1 MTNWKIFLKKIS
13 TSTLTVLIKCCI
25 IQISTLKRRVPS
37 EGSIM
42 LTKRQDLVLKTIVEE
57 FIATALPVGSRVLSK
72 KENLK
77 FSAATIRNEM
87 ADLEEF
93 GFIEKTH
100 TSSGRIPSHQG
111 YRYYVDF
118 LVDKQSKDQV
128 IEETLQFNALV
139 TQKQVARETAV
150 KEAMKIL
157 ASLTNYTSI
166 LLGPSRENNVVQK
179 IQFVPISER
188 QAVLILITNGGHV
201 ENVTV
206 SLPDGVD
213 IVLMENIIKALDKLL
228 AGVRVNDVEARLA
241 EGFEDQLYEYIS
253 YKEEI
258 LYAMLKL
265 LAQSMG
271 SNNYV
276 LSGKSNMLKQPE
288 FSNLDEISTLYEM
301 IEEDQIVKVIDEAVG
316 ETGLTVRIGAE
327 NAIQAMDNCT
337 LITIPYHINENE
349 QGKIALLG
357 PTRMEYQ
364 KIIPLL
370 EYVAKIMSDL
380 YK

>member
-1 MTNWKIFLKKIS
+1 
-13 TSTLTVLIKCCI
+13 
-25 IQISTLKRRVPS
+25 
-37 EGSIM
+37 M
-42 LTKRQDLVLKTIVEE
+42 LTERQNLVLKTIVEE

-72 KENLK
+72 KEDLK

-100 TSSGRIPSHQG
+100 TSSGRIPSHKG

-118 LVDKQSKDQV
+118 LVDKQNEDNV
-128 IEETLQFNALV
+128 IPETLQFNALV
-139 TQKQVARETAV
+139 TQKQIARETAV

-179 IQFVPISER
+179 IQFVPISET

-228 AGVRVNDVEARLA
+228 TGVRVSDVEARLA
-241 EGFEDQLYEYIS
+241 EGFDHQLYEYIS

-301 IEEDQIVKVIDEAVG
+301 IEEDQIIKVIDENVG

-327 NAIQAMDNCT
+327 NEIQAMDNCT
-337 LITIPYHINENE
+337 LITIPYHINEHE

>member
-1 MTNWKIFLKKIS
+1 
-13 TSTLTVLIKCCI
+13 
-25 IQISTLKRRVPS
+25 
-37 EGSIM
+37 M
-42 LTKRQDLVLKTIVEE
+42 LTSRQNLVLKTIVEE
-57 FIATALPVGSRVLSK
+57 FVATALPVGSRVLSK
-72 KENLK
+72 KENLE

-100 TSSGRIPSHQG
+100 TSSGRIPSHKG
-111 YRYYVDF
+111 YRYYVDY
-118 LVDKQSKDQV
+118 LVDKEAEGE
-128 IEETLQFNALV
+128 IPETLKFNALV
-139 TQKQVARETAV
+139 TQKQIARETAV

-157 ASLTNYTSI
+157 ANLTNYTSI

-179 IQFVPISER
+179 IQFVPLSET
-188 QAVLILITNGGHV
+188 QAVLILITSSGHV
-201 ENVTV
+201 ENVTTT
-206 SLPDGVD
+206 LPEGVN
-213 IVLMENIIKALDKLL
+213 IELMENIIKALDKLL
-228 AGVRVNDVEARLA
+228 AGVRVVDVESKLA
-241 EGFEDQLYEYIS
+241 EGFEYQLYEYIS

-271 SNNYV
+271 NSTYM
-276 LSGKSNMLKQPE
+276 LSGKSNILKQPE
-288 FSNLDEISTLYEM
+288 FSNLDEVSTIYEM
-301 IEEDQIVKVIDEAVG
+301 IEEDQIIKVIDDTAQ
-316 ETGLTVRIGAE
+316 ETGLTVRIGTE
-327 NAIQAMDNCT
+327 NAIKAMDNCT
-337 LITIPYHINENE
+337 LITVPYQINEHE

-364 KIIPLL
+364 RIIPLL

>member
-1 MTNWKIFLKKIS
+1 
-13 TSTLTVLIKCCI
+13 
-25 IQISTLKRRVPS
+25 
-37 EGSIM
+37 M
-42 LTKRQDLVLKTIVEE
+42 LTQRQNMVLKTIVEE
-57 FIATALPVGSRVLSK
+57 FVATALPVGSRALSK

-100 TSSGRIPSHQG
+100 TSSGRIPSHKG
-111 YRYYVDF
+111 YRYYVDY
-118 LVDKQSKDQV
+118 LVDKKTVDKE
-128 IEETLQFNALV
+128 IPETLKFNALI
-139 TQKQVARETAV
+139 TQKQIARETAV

-166 LLGPSRENNVVQK
+166 LLGPTRAHNVVQK
-179 IQFVPISER
+179 IQFVPLSQT
-188 QAVLILITNGGHV
+188 QAVLILITSSGHV
-201 ENVTV
+201 ENVTTT
-206 SLPDGVD
+206 LPDGVN
-213 IVLMENIIKALDKLL
+213 IELMENIIKALDKLL
-228 AGVRVNDVEARLA
+228 AGVRVVDVESKLA
-241 EGFEDQLYEYIS
+241 EGFEYQLYEYIS

-271 SNNYV
+271 NNTYM
-276 LSGKSNMLKQPE
+276 LSGKSNILKQPE
-288 FSNLDEISTLYEM
+288 FSNLDEVGALYEM
-301 IEEDQIVKVIDEAVG
+301 IEEDQIIKVIDDSTQ
-316 ETGLTVRIGAE
+316 ETGLTVRIGTE
-327 NAIQAMDNCT
+327 NAIKAMDNCT
-337 LITIPYHINENE
+337 LITVPYQINDHE

-364 KIIPLL
+364 RIIPLL
-370 EYVAKIMSDL
+370 EYVAKLMSDL

>member
-1 MTNWKIFLKKIS
+1 
-13 TSTLTVLIKCCI
+13 
-25 IQISTLKRRVPS
+25 
-37 EGSIM
+37 M
-42 LTKRQDLVLKTIVEE
+42 LTQRQNLVLKTIVEE
-57 FIATALPVGSRVLSK
+57 FVVTALPVGSRVLSK

-100 TSSGRIPSHQG
+100 TSSGRIPSHKG
-111 YRYYVDF
+111 YRYYVDY
-118 LVDKQSKDQV
+118 LVDKKTEGSV
-128 IEETLQFNALV
+128 IPETLQFNALV

-166 LLGPSRENNVVQK
+166 LLGPTRENNVVQK
-179 IQFVPISER
+179 IQFVPLSET
-188 QAVLILITNGGHV
+188 QAVLILITSSGHV
-201 ENVTV
+201 ENVTTT
-206 SLPDGVD
+206 LPDGVNLE
-213 IVLMENIIKALDKLL
+213 LMDNIIKALDKLL
-228 AGVRVNDVEARLA
+228 AGVRVMEVESKLA
-241 EGFEDQLYEYIS
+241 EGFEYQLYEYIS

-271 SNNYV
+271 NNTYM
-276 LSGKSNMLKQPE
+276 LSGKSNILKQPE
-288 FSNLDEISTLYEM
+288 FSNLDEVSTLYEM
-301 IEEDQIVKVIDEAVG
+301 IEEDQIIKVIDDTAQ
-316 ETGLTVRIGAE
+316 ETGLTVRIGTE
-327 NAIQAMDNCT
+327 NAIKAMDNCT
-337 LITIPYHINENE
+337 LITVPYQINEHE

-364 KIIPLL
+364 RIIPLL

>member
-1 MTNWKIFLKKIS
+1 
-13 TSTLTVLIKCCI
+13 
-25 IQISTLKRRVPS
+25 
-37 EGSIM
+37 M
-42 LTKRQDLVLKTIVEE
+42 LTSRQNLVLKTIVEE
-57 FIATALPVGSRVLSK
+57 FVATALPVGSRVLSK
-72 KENLK
+72 KENLN

-87 ADLEEF
+87 ADLEEL

-100 TSSGRIPSHQG
+100 TSSGRIPSHKG
-111 YRYYVDF
+111 YRYYVDY
-118 LVDKQSKDQV
+118 LVDNTQV
-128 IEETLQFNALV
+128 DVVPESMKFNALI
-139 TQKQVARETAV
+139 TQKQIARDTAV

-166 LLGPSRENNVVQK
+166 LLGPTRANNAVQK
-179 IQFVPISER
+179 IQFVPLSES
-188 QAVLILITNGGHV
+188 QAVLILITSGGHV
-201 ENVTV
+201 ENVTTT
-206 SLPDGVD
+206 LPAGVD
-213 IVLMENIIKALDKLL
+213 VALMENIIKALDKLL
-228 AGVRVNDVEARLA
+228 VGVRVAEVEKKLS
-241 EGFEDQLYEYIS
+241 EGFEYQLLEYIS

-265 LAQSMG
+265 LAQSMD
-271 SNNYV
+271 NNTYL
-276 LSGKSNMLKQPE
+276 LSGKNNILKQPE
-288 FSNLDEISTLYEM
+288 FSDLNEISTLYEM
-301 IEEDQIVKVIDEAVG
+301 IEDDQIISVIDATTK

-327 NAIQAMDNCT
+327 NEVKAMDNCT
-337 LITIPYHINENE
+337 LITVPYQISDGE

>member
-1 MTNWKIFLKKIS
+1 
-13 TSTLTVLIKCCI
+13 
-25 IQISTLKRRVPS
+25 
-37 EGSIM
+37 M
-42 LTKRQDLVLKTIVEE
+42 LTKRQNLVLKIIVEE
-57 FIATALPVGSRVLSK
+57 FVATALPVGSRVLSK
-72 KENLK
+72 KDNLN

-87 ADLEEF
+87 ADLEEL

-100 TSSGRIPSHQG
+100 TSSGRIPSHKG
-111 YRYYVDF
+111 YRYYVDY
-118 LVDKQSKDQV
+118 LVDRVEEV
-128 IEETLQFNALV
+128 IPESLKFNALI
-139 TQKQVARETAV
+139 TQKQIARDTAV

-179 IQFVPISER
+179 IQFIPLSET
-188 QAVLILITNGGHV
+188 QAVLILITSGGHV
-201 ENVTV
+201 ENVTTT
-206 SLPDGVD
+206 LPAGVN
-213 IVLMENIIKALDKLL
+213 VALMENIIKALDKLL
-228 AGVRVNDVEARLA
+228 AGVRVADVESKLT
-241 EGFEDQLYEYIS
+241 EGFQYQLFEYIS

-265 LAQSMG
+265 LAQSLEN
-271 SNNYV
+271 SNYM
-276 LSGKSNMLKQPE
+276 LSGKSNILKQPE
-288 FSNLDEISTLYEM
+288 FSDLDEISTLYEM
-301 IEEDQIVKVIDEAVG
+301 IEDDQIINVIDSSAQ

-327 NAIQAMDNCT
+327 NKVQAMDNCT
-337 LITIPYHINENE
+337 LITVPYHINDGE

>member
-1 MTNWKIFLKKIS
+1 
-13 TSTLTVLIKCCI
+13 
-25 IQISTLKRRVPS
+25 
-37 EGSIM
+37 M
-42 LTKRQDLVLKTIVEE
+42 LTQRQNLVLKTIVEE
-57 FIATALPVGSRVLSK
+57 FVATALPVGSRVLSK
-72 KENLK
+72 KEDLK

-100 TSSGRIPSHQG
+100 TSSGRIPSHKG
-111 YRYYVDF
+111 YRYYVDY
-118 LVDKQSKDQV
+118 LVDKQVEDDV
-128 IEETLQFNALV
+128 IPETLKFNALM
-139 TQKQVARETAV
+139 TQKQIARDTAV

-157 ASLTNYTSI
+157 SSLTNYTSI
-166 LLGPSRENNVVQK
+166 LLGPSRENCIVQK
-179 IQFVPISER
+179 IQFVPLSET
-188 QAVLILITNGGHV
+188 QAVLILITDGGHV
-201 ENVTV
+201 ENVTTT
-206 SLPDGVD
+206 LPDGVD
-213 IVLMENIIKALDKLL
+213 ISLMETIIKALDKLL
-228 AGVRVNDVEARLA
+228 AGVRVIDVESRLT
-241 EGFEDQLYEYIS
+241 EGFEHQLYDYIS

-271 SNNYV
+271 NNTYM
-276 LSGKSNMLKQPE
+276 LSGKSNILKQPE

-301 IEEDQIVKVIDEAVG
+301 IEEDQIIKIIDDTSE
-316 ETGLTVRIGAE
+316 ETGLTVRIGTE
-327 NAIQAMDNCT
+327 NEVKAMDNCT
-337 LITIPYHINENE
+337 LITVPYQINAHE

>member
-1 MTNWKIFLKKIS
+1 
-13 TSTLTVLIKCCI
+13 
-25 IQISTLKRRVPS
+25 
-37 EGSIM
+37 M
-42 LTKRQDLVLKTIVEE
+42 LTERQNLVLKTIVEE
-57 FIATALPVGSRVLSK
+57 FVATALPVGSRVLSK

-100 TSSGRIPSHQG
+100 TSSGRIPSHKG
-111 YRYYVDF
+111 YRYYVDY
-118 LVDKQSKDQV
+118 LVDKQLEDSV
-128 IEETLQFNALV
+128 IPETLKFNALI
-139 TQKQVARETAV
+139 TQKQIQRETAV

-157 ASLTNYTSI
+157 SSLTNYTSI

-179 IQFVPISER
+179 IQFVPLSAN
-188 QAVLILITNGGHV
+188 QAVLILITSGGHV
-201 ENVTV
+201 ENITTT
-206 SLPDGVD
+206 LPVD
-213 IVLMENIIKALDKLL
+213 VNISLMETIIKALDKLL
-228 AGVRVNDVEARLA
+228 SGVRVADVEAKLA
-241 EGFEDQLYEYIS
+241 EGFEHQLYKYIS

-271 SNNYV
+271 NNTYM
-276 LSGKSNMLKQPE
+276 LSGKSNILKQPE
-288 FSNLDEISTLYEM
+288 FSNLDEISMLYEM
-301 IEEDQIVKVIDEAVG
+301 IEEDQIVKMIDNNAQ
-316 ETGLTVRIGAE
+316 ETGLTVRIGTE
-327 NAIQAMDNCT
+327 NEIKAMDNCT
-337 LITIPYHINENE
+337 LITVPYQINDHE

-370 EYVAKIMSDL
+370 EYVAKIMVDL

>member
-1 MTNWKIFLKKIS
+1 
-13 TSTLTVLIKCCI
+13 
-25 IQISTLKRRVPS
+25 
-37 EGSIM
+37 M
-42 LTKRQDLVLKTIVEE
+42 LTNRQNLVLKTIVEE
-57 FIATALPVGSRVLSK
+57 FVATALPVGSRVLSK

-100 TSSGRIPSHQG
+100 TSSGRIPSHKG
-111 YRYYVDF
+111 YRYYVDY
-118 LVDKQSKDQV
+118 LVDIDAQV
-128 IEETLQFNALV
+128 IPETFHFNALIS
-139 TQKQVARETAV
+139 QKQLAREAAV

-157 ASLTNYTSI
+157 SNLTNYTSI

-179 IQFVPISER
+179 IQFVPLSAN
-188 QAVLILITNGGHV
+188 QAVLILITSGGHV
-201 ENVTV
+201 ENVTT
-206 SLPDGVD
+206 SLPNGINID
-213 IVLMENIIKALDKLL
+213 LMENIIKALDKLL
-228 AGVRVNDVEARLA
+228 VGVKVCDVEFRLT
-241 EGFEDQLYEYIS
+241 EGFKNQLIEYIS
-253 YKEEI
+253 FKEEI

-265 LAQSMG
+265 LAG
-271 SNNYV
+271 SIENNTYM
-276 LSGKSNMLKQPE
+276 LSGKSNILKQPE
-288 FSNLDEISTLYEM
+288 FTNLDEISTLYEM
-301 IEEDQIVKVIDEAVG
+301 IEDDKIMKVLHDINK

-327 NAIQAMDNCT
+327 NEIKAMDNCT
-337 LITIPYHINENE
+337 LITVPYKVNELE

-370 EYVAKIMSDL
+370 EYVAKLMSDL

>member
-1 MTNWKIFLKKIS
+1 
-13 TSTLTVLIKCCI
+13 
-25 IQISTLKRRVPS
+25 
-37 EGSIM
+37 M
-42 LTKRQDLVLKTIVEE
+42 LTERQNLILKTIVEE
-57 FIATALPVGSRVLSK
+57 FVATALPVGSRVLSK

-100 TSSGRIPSHQG
+100 TSSGRIPSHKG
-111 YRYYVDF
+111 YRYYVDY
-118 LVDKQSKDQV
+118 LVDKKAKDNV
-128 IEETLQFNALV
+128 TPETLKFNALI
-139 TQKQVARETAV
+139 TQKQIVKETAV

-157 ASLTNYTSI
+157 SNLTNYTSI
-166 LLGPSRENNVVQK
+166 LLGPSRAYNVVQK
-179 IQFVPISER
+179 IQFVPLSEK
-188 QAVLILITNGGHV
+188 QAVLILITSGGHV
-201 ENVTV
+201 ENITTTLPADVNV
-206 SLPDGVD
+206 SL
-213 IVLMENIIKALDKLL
+213 METIIKALDKLL
-228 AGVRVNDVEARLA
+228 VGVRVADVESKLA
-241 EGFEDQLYEYIS
+241 EGFEYQLYEYIS

-271 SNNYV
+271 NNTYM
-276 LSGKSNMLKQPE
+276 LSGKSNILKQPE
-288 FSNLDEISTLYEM
+288 FANLDEISTLYEM
-301 IEEDQIVKVIDEAVG
+301 IEEDQIIKVIDNDAQ
-316 ETGLTVRIGAE
+316 ETGLTIRIGTE
-327 NAIQAMDNCT
+327 NEIKAMDNCT
-337 LITIPYHINENE
+337 LITVPYHINAHE